1 MKKLLMLLFLVI
13 ALASQA
19 QVQPIYNPAAD
30 AQTEIN
36 AAVKQAAAE
45 GKHVF
50 LQIGGNW
57 CVWCRRFHQIVHDDA
72 ELNQYLKDNYV
83 VVPVNYS
90 KENKNEKVLEKL
102 GFPQRFGFPV
112 FVILDAK
119 GNRIHTQNSA
129 YLEADGGY
137 NKEKVL
143 GFFKQWSPAALD
155 PKTYTK

>member
-1 MKKLLMLLFLVI
+1 MKHLLALLFFTITLT
-13 ALASQA
+13 SQA
-19 QVQPIYNPAAD
+19 QVEPIYRPEAD
-30 AQTEIN
+30 AEAEIQS
-36 AAVKQAAAE
+36 AVQQAAAE

-57 CVWCRRFHQIVHDDA
+57 CIWCRRFHQFIHDDTDISQCIA
-72 ELNQYLKDNYV
+72 NNYV
-83 VVPVNYS
+83 VVKVNYS
-90 KENKNEKVLEKL
+90 KENKNEKILAKL

-137 NKEKVL
+137 DKDKVL
-143 GFFKQWSPAALD
+143 NFFKLWSPSAID
-155 PKTYTK
+155 PKTYTN

>member
-1 MKKLLMLLFLVI
+1 MLYEVITFL
-13 ALASQA
+13 ALALGSQA
-19 QVQPIYNPAAD
+19 RVKPIYNPKAD
-30 AQTEIN
+30 AQAEID

-57 CVWCRRFHQIVHDDA
+57 CVWCRRFHQFIHDG
-72 ELNQYLKDNYV
+72 ELNQYLNDNYV
-83 VVPVNYS
+83 VVLVNYS
-90 KENKNEKVLEKL
+90 KENKNEEVLEKL

-112 FVILDAK
+112 FVVLDNK

-129 YLEADGGY
+129 YLEANDDY
-137 NKEKVL
+137 DRDKVL

-155 PKTYTK
+155 P